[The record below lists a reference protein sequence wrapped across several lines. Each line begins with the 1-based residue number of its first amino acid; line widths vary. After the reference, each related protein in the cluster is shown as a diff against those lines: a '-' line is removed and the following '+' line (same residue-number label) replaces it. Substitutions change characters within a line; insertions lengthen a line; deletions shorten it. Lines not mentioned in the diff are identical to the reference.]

1 MYEDP
6 QRVCGVVREA
16 ITFPLTQ
23 VWIWPVVRERWNS
36 MQYQVLAAIAM
47 EPESDVGLPSGMME
61 SSNRNNE
68 VQFGVGVSMYLPL
81 ARFQSKTP
89 NCPPM
94 RKVCATGSVII
105 ICVMW
110 F

>member
-1 MYEDP
+1 
-6 QRVCGVVREA
+6 
-16 ITFPLTQ
+16 
-23 VWIWPVVRERWNS
+23 
-36 MQYQVLAAIAM
+36 MQYQVLPAIAM
-47 EPESDVGLPSGMME
+47 EPALDVGLPSGMIE
-61 SSNRNNE
+61 SSNRNYQ

-105 ICVMW
+105 ICVVW
-110 F
+110 SCVNAFRKLLLKDEG